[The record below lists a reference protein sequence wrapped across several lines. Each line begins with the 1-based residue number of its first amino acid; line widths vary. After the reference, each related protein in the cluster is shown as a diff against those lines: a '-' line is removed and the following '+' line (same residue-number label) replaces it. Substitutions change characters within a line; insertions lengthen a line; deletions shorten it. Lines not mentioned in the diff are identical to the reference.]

1 MALFAWLVDF
11 LLDAS
16 VQLFILQEARRMV
29 DEDMKMLVFV
39 HSKVVGEKLCKFLRD
54 YSVSCAFYHSG
65 VVQKAREAMIA
76 DFRNEYSG
84 LHVLVCTSSLGMGVT
99 L

>member
-1 MALFAWLVDF
+1 M
-11 LLDAS
+11 
-16 VQLFILQEARRMV
+16 
-29 DEDMKMLVFV
+29 DEDKKMLVFV
-39 HSKVVGEKLCKFLRD
+39 HSKVVGENLCKFLRD

-65 VVQKAREAMIA
+65 VMPKARETMIA

-84 LHVLVCTSSLGMGVT
+84 LHVLVCTSSLGMGVS